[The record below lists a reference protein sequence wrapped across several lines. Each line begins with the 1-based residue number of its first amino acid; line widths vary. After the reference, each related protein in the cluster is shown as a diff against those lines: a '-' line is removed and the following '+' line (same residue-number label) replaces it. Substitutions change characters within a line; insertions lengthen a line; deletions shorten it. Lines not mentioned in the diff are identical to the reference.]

1 MKTLKVGEKAPVMPI
16 ADETGNM
23 VSISD
28 YKGKKLVVFFYPKAN
43 TPTCTVEACNLRDNY
58 KELINAGFEIIGVS
72 PDSQR
77 KQANFKK
84 KFNFPYPLLADVD
97 RELIAAFGIWGE
109 KTFMGRTFDGLHR
122 KTFVIDENGFI
133 EQVIDKVK
141 AKEHATQILESIK
154 A

>member
-1 MKTLKVGEKAPVMPI
+1 M
-16 ADETGNM
+16 
-23 VSISD
+23 
-28 YKGKKLVVFFYPKAN
+28 
-43 TPTCTVEACNLRDNY
+43 
-58 KELINAGFEIIGVS
+58 
-72 PDSQR
+72 
-77 KQANFKK
+77 
-84 KFNFPYPLLADVD
+84 ADVD
-97 RELIAAFGIWGE
+97 RELIASFGIWGE